1 MRSWS
6 ALIAVCLVVLAIGC
20 APTDTVYREVNVD
33 YDVNADFSRLK
44 TYQWVSLPATLRID
58 EFNRARIRE
67 YVDAELVTRGLRV
80 TEDNPDM
87 FVVMFGGSYK
97 AVDMTVLMDY
107 DIYTVGR
114 LKLAFF
120 DAASN
125 REIWWGETKAT
136 LMHDMTPEE
145 KDNVTK
151 TAVTRIL
158 EYYPPKR

>member
-20 APTDTVYREVNVD
+20 VPTKTVNREVNVD

-87 FVVMFGGSYK
+87 FVVMFGGS
-97 AVDMTVLMDY
+97 
-107 DIYTVGR
+107 
-114 LKLAFF
+114 
-120 DAASN
+120 
-125 REIWWGETKAT
+125 
-136 LMHDMTPEE
+136 
-145 KDNVTK
+145 
-151 TAVTRIL
+151 
-158 EYYPPKR
+158 